1 MQSVLIASK
10 NKEKGV
16 TKAFDICR
24 ELKIEELDIT
34 REEFEKTAGIEDVR
48 NIHRK
53 IFLKPIRGRSKAV
66 ILASS
71 NGFTIEAQNAL
82 LKILEEPP
90 ENTII
95 ILVVQSTNLLPTVLS
110 RCKII
115 ELKSEIKIEEQDL
128 GDFLEILNLDRAGK
142 RLKIAQD
149 FGKTRDEGALWLE
162 KMILGGRKKLL
173 EEIAK
178 NKPFEKTA
186 KVIKKLQEAHTIIK
200 TTNVSPRLILENT
213 LISL

>member
-48 NIHRK
+48 NIHKK

-66 ILASS
+66 ILASP
-71 NGFTIEAQNAL
+71 NGFTIEAQIAL

-173 EEIAK
+173 EEIALLK
-178 NKPFEKTA
+178 G
-186 KVIKKLQEAHTIIK
+186 L
-200 TTNVSPRLILENT
+200 L
-213 LISL
+213 